1 MRRDPFDEVCACE
14 YDEPSRHRI
23 CTKRKEQAKGLCPP
37 CQAGRHTL
45 KRKGERISGNRSACC
60 PRRPAQTNLV
70 VKITR

>member
-45 KRKGERISGNRSACC
+45 KRKGERISETEALAALGG
-60 PRRPAQTNLV
+60 RRRQ
-70 VKITR
+70 I